1 MRELTKYLPKKK
13 KIFEWYANGL
23 KDTKGLKLNYQ
34 AEWAKNVYWMIC
46 LEIDNY
52 TQVKRDE
59 FMKKL
64 KEKGIDSRP
73 YFYPISDMP
82 MYKDNNLFTPITHKI
97 YQKGLN
103 LPSFFDITKGQVD
116 YICQEVKILLENNF

>member
-1 MRELTKYLPKKK
+1 
-13 KIFEWYANGL
+13 
-23 KDTKGLKLNYQ
+23 
-34 AEWAKNVYWMIC
+34 MIC